1 MLGAGQCTDGRNLR
15 LDCRSQRDVSKV
27 SQGLPS
33 RYSTDCR
40 MRTTQSQMIMRA
52 PGTMGE
58 SLYGFKQQITVAA
71 AIFTPR
77 RQKLVWALT
86 AELSIDCMYER

>member
-1 MLGAGQCTDGRNLR
+1 
-15 LDCRSQRDVSKV
+15 
-27 SQGLPS
+27 
-33 RYSTDCR
+33 
-40 MRTTQSQMIMRA
+40 
-52 PGTMGE
+52 MGE

-86 AELSIDCMYER
+86 AELSIDCMRGKQAKSHQDWADG